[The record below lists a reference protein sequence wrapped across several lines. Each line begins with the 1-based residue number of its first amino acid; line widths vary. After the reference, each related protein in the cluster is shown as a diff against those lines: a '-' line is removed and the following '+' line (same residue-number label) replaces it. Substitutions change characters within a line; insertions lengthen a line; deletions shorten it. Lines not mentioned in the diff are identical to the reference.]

1 MKAVEINEYG
11 PVNVLKVNES
21 VPIPDIAPNE
31 VLIHNKATSVNPVDT
46 RKRIGYGRSIFVK
59 KRRREFPWIMGN
71 DAAGVITKIGKKVSK
86 FNINDEV
93 FSALSGYKQG
103 AWAEFVPVPE
113 DAAAKKPK
121 NLSFEEAASIPYVA
135 LTTWAAIVDRG
146 GQNPGEGAGKKA
158 LVHAGSG
165 GVGSFAIQLLKA
177 WGWYVATTCSTRNV
191 ELVKSLGADEV
202 VDYTKDDFAKILK
215 DYDLVYD
222 TIGLNVTG
230 NEIKSLSILKQS
242 SRAVYVS
249 IVHPVVNSLDHYGL
263 ILGALKVMMDLT
275 RKKIMNRGI
284 GYHWAIFKP
293 NGKALDLIREYIEA
307 GKIKPVIDRKYNIQQ
322 MTEAHKYIE
331 TGHTRGKVV
340 IKI

>member
-11 PVNVLKVNES
+11 PVDVLKVNEN
-21 VPIPDIAPNE
+21 VPTPDIAPNE
-31 VLIHNKATSVNPVDT
+31 VLIRNKATSVNPVDT
-46 RKRIGYGRSIFVK
+46 LKRIGYGRAIFVK

-71 DAAGVITKIGKKVSK
+71 DAAGVITKIGNKVSK
-86 FNINDEV
+86 FKINDEV
-93 FSALSGYKQG
+93 FSALSGYEQG
-103 AWAEFVPVPE
+103 AWAEYVSVSE

-146 GQNPGEGAGKKA
+146 GQTPGDGTGKKA

-222 TIGLNVTG
+222 TIGVKVTG
-230 NEIKSLSILKQS
+230 NEEKSISILKQNA
-242 SRAVYVS
+242 RAVYVS
-249 IVHPVVNSLDHYGL
+249 IVHPVIKTLDHNGL
-263 ILGALKVMMDLT
+263 ILGVLKVMVDLI
-275 RKKIMNRGI
+275 RKKIKNRGI
-284 GYHWAIFKP
+284 GYHWSVFKP
-293 NGKALDLIREYIEA
+293 NGKALELIRRYIEE
-307 GKIKPVIDRKYNIQQ
+307 GKIKPVIDRKYTIQQ
-322 MTEAHKYIE
+322 MTEVHKYIE
-331 TGHTRGKVV
+331 TGHARGKVV